1 MESYTID
8 RPNPVRVS
16 DLYRRFDRVASNIEP
31 ANLKKKLENGL
42 LFAQGGRFRE
52 IDATVT
58 WEGKEHPLRIVFGEA
73 KIDIEVPGDLLKV
86 AIDAE
91 EKAHAEE
98 AARAAEADAQEPK
111 IARFENTCPA
121 AFELAFQDDWKVEI
135 GNSVMN
141 FENIRLGDFASNC
154 AQLIASGPKTYNDQ
168 PPFAYNFPV
177 GSADVE
183 LAIADLLTEQRVAYA
198 RIKFSSAKPV
208 RWEYAR
214 VEKERVP
221 TDTKL
226 GKGFVYGGTCC
237 FISTK
242 LAMLLGKDNSL
253 RKKIDSAQKEFM
265 NDTMTE
271 TWGWALTEHEGESYV
286 MFSNGSSGEGDI
298 YNPEGA
304 FRSYVAYDEEGEIC
318 RLLTDFE
325 ILPFE
330 DSQSIQG

>member
-1 MESYTID
+1 METFTID

-16 DLYRRFDRVASNIEP
+16 DLFRRFDRVASEIEP

-52 IDATVT
+52 IDAEVT
-58 WEGKEHPLRIVFGEA
+58 CKGKKHPLKITFGEA
-73 KIDIEVPGDLLKV
+73 RIDVEVPAALLKI
-86 AIDAE
+86 ALKAE
-91 EKAHAEE
+91 EKAAAEE
-98 AARAAEADAQEPK
+98 AARAAEADANEPK
-111 IARFENTCPA
+111 IAKFENDCPA
-121 AFELAFQDDWKVEI
+121 AFELAFQDDWKVEV

-141 FENIRLGDFASNC
+141 FENIRLGDFNTGC

-198 RIKFSSAKPV
+198 RLKFSSAKPI

-242 LAMLLGKDNSL
+242 LAMLLGKDNTL
-253 RKKIDSAQKEFM
+253 RKKIDASQKEFM

-286 MFSNGSSGEGDI
+286 MFSNGSSGEGDS
-298 YNPEGA
+298 YNPDGA
-304 FRSYVAYDEEGEIC
+304 FRSYVGYDGDGQIC

-325 ILPFE
+325 VLPFE
-330 DSQSIQG
+330 DSQTIKS